1 MLLNFSSICIKSFCC
16 VHFEQTTISFGYLLP
31 NRGHMLLNG
40 SAVDLP
46 IALLYLHSHSKNK
59 LQTWNKMIQYFN
71 LMIGDF
77 TSFRRDKYD
86 FKKRQRRATL
96 ASIGARNFYAF
107 FHASCIYFA
116 LTSCFLLAKIA
127 RKHQD
132 EIFYKK
138 CE

>member
-1 MLLNFSSICIKSFCC
+1 MKNLMLLNFSSICIKSFCC
-16 VHFEQTTISFGYLLP
+16 VHFEQTTIFFGYLLP
-31 NRGHMLLNG
+31 NRGHMLLNR

-46 IALLYLHSHSKNK
+46 IAILYLHSHSKNK

-96 ASIGARNFYAF
+96 ASNWCAQFLCVFPWELYLLCF
-107 FHASCIYFA
+107 DVVFPSCQDSKKAS
-116 LTSCFLLAKIA
+116 
-127 RKHQD
+127 R
-132 EIFYKK
+132 
-138 CE
+138 